1 METQVATASELSQT
15 VDSLADDLPNLMR
28 GASILLQQCERKV
41 EDFKRHR
48 NANNAEATSTVAS
61 EISALLTSAAEL
73 YKLAR
78 AKALLARGVFDCL
91 PAQIEHNGCS
101 DGDAREVLTA
111 CRQSGESFEAFDRL
125 IAGYQRQIE
134 DDLTLFRNVSSLS
147 FVTPDAVEAFDKLMT
162 KVRRT
167 QST

>member
-1 METQVATASELSQT
+1 
-15 VDSLADDLPNLMR
+15 
-28 GASILLQQCERKV
+28 
-41 EDFKRHR
+41 
-48 NANNAEATSTVAS
+48 
-61 EISALLTSAAEL
+61 
-73 YKLAR
+73 
-78 AKALLARGVFDCL
+78 
-91 PAQIEHNGCS
+91 
-101 DGDAREVLTA
+101 
-111 CRQSGESFEAFDRL
+111 L